1 VIERTTAAIK
11 FGLSNS
17 RCLCAAVI
25 FFLSISCSNQV
36 LKASRSQEI
45 LKNDEF
51 DNAIKVQNISAEPVR
66 PALKA
71 SGAYVLLPGPAPV
84 PGAFAKL
91 KSAREKAKER
101 RLARKKAVA
110 EPTTV
115 LPAATPAPTPSEVL
129 STVHLPELEDGV
141 GFVGRRP
148 VKDPFRIGE
157 KVTLDVSYF
166 GVSAG
171 DVSIEVR
178 PFVEVNGNKSYHFV
192 GTAVSTSVFAV
203 FYAIDDLFET
213 FVDFNTLLP
222 SSYALHVKE
231 TKQLRET
238 RAFFDEKK
246 GLATWWDKKIDSEQK
261 VEERKKEW
269 EIPPYSQNVFSI
281 GYYLR
286 AFQLEVGKKL
296 SIRLAHENENLV
308 VTVDVVRKEHISVPA
323 GEFDTVVV
331 KPKIELNGVF
341 KPVGEFFIW
350 LTDDDR
356 KFFVRTEIKIKIGT
370 IVGVAKS
377 IEPGIR

>member
-1 VIERTTAAIK
+1 
-11 FGLSNS
+11 
-17 RCLCAAVI
+17 
-25 FFLSISCSNQV
+25 
-36 LKASRSQEI
+36 
-45 LKNDEF
+45 
-51 DNAIKVQNISAEPVR
+51 
-66 PALKA
+66 
-71 SGAYVLLPGPAPV
+71 VLLPGPAPV